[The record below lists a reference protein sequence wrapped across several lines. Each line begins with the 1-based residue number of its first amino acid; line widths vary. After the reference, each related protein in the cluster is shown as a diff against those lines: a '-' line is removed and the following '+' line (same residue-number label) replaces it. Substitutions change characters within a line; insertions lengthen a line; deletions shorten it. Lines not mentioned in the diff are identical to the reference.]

1 MGGIGSGNGSEG
13 NLTGGLKNQV
23 VILGIETSCDET
35 SAAVLVD
42 GTDLRSHVISSQITT
57 HQKYGGV
64 VPEIASREHS
74 LHLQPVV
81 QQALDEAK
89 VGFNDLSALAVT
101 YGPGLVGS
109 LLVGVSGA
117 KAMAYAAGI
126 PLIGINH
133 LEGHIYANFL
143 HHQDL
148 KFPFL
153 ALLVSGGHTHIIL
166 FEAHGQY
173 RVLGHTRDDAAG
185 EALDKVARTLGLRYP
200 GGPQIQKTA
209 MEGNAQA
216 FKFPRAMLEPKSLDF
231 SFSGMKSAVLNT
243 LNSARMRG
251 ETLSVPD
258 LAASFQQA
266 VVDVLVRK
274 TLMAVEQ
281 TGVKTVLLA
290 GGVAANN
297 LLRETLVH
305 QLSERSVRLVFPPPI
320 FCTDNGAMIA
330 IAGYYHYLA
339 GDFAPWTLNA
349 VPGLNLT

>member
-1 MGGIGSGNGSEG
+1 MKESHHKDII
-13 NLTGGLKNQV
+13 
-23 VILGIETSCDET
+23 ILGVETSCDET
-35 SAAVLVD
+35 SAAVLTN
-42 GTDLRSHVISSQITT
+42 GTDLRSHIISSQIKT

-74 LHLQPVV
+74 LHFQPVI
-81 QQALDEAK
+81 QQALDEAE
-89 VGFNDLSALAVT
+89 VDFFDLSAIAVT

-117 KAMAYAAGI
+117 KAMAYAAGV

-143 HHQDL
+143 HQPDL
-148 KFPFL
+148 EFPFL
-153 ALLVSGGHTHIIL
+153 ALLVSGGHTHLIL
-166 FEAHGQY
+166 FEDHGGY

-185 EALDKVARTLGLRYP
+185 EALDKVARTLGLGYP
-200 GGPQIQKTA
+200 GGPQIQKA
-209 MEGNAQA
+209 AQEGDAAA
-216 FKFPRAMLEPKSLDF
+216 FKFPRAMLEPDSLDF

-251 ETLSVPD
+251 EALSVPD
-258 LAASFQQA
+258 IAASFQQA

-274 TLMAVEQ
+274 ALMAVERRRVR
-281 TGVKTVLLA
+281 TFLLA
-290 GGVAANN
+290 GGVAANT
-297 LLRETLVH
+297 LLRETLA
-305 QLSERSVRLVFPPPI
+305 QELSKRNVRLVYPPPL

-330 IAGYYHYLA
+330 VAGYYHYLA

-349 VPGLNLT
+349 VPGLGLGRLV

>member
-1 MGGIGSGNGSEG
+1 MG
-13 NLTGGLKNQV
+13 NQKKDV

-35 SAAVLVD
+35 SAAVLVN
-42 GTDLRSHVISSQITT
+42 GTDLRSHIISSQIVT
-57 HQKYGGV
+57 HQRYGGV

-74 LHLQPVV
+74 LHIQPVV

-89 VGFNDLSALAVT
+89 VDFSGLSAIAVT
-101 YGPGLVGS
+101 CGPGLVGS

-148 KFPFL
+148 EFPLL
-153 ALLVSGGHTHIIL
+153 ALLVSGGHTHIIF
-166 FEAHGQY
+166 FEAHGRY

-185 EALDKVARTLGLRYP
+185 EALDKVARTLGLGYP
-200 GGPQIQKTA
+200 GGPQIQKVA
-209 MEGNAQA
+209 LDGDAKA
-216 FKFPRAMLEPKSLDF
+216 FKFPRAMLEADSLDF

-258 LAASFQQA
+258 IAASFQQA

-274 TLMAVEQ
+274 ILMAIDR
-281 TGVKTVLLA
+281 TGVKTLLLA
-290 GGVAANN
+290 GGVAAN
-297 LLRETLVH
+297 LKLRETLD
-305 QLSERSVRLVFPPPI
+305 QALSEQSVRLAYPPPI

-330 IAGYYHYLA
+330 MAGHYHYLA
-339 GDFAPWTLNA
+339 GDFSPWTLNA
-349 VPGLNLT
+349 IPSLNLM

>member
-1 MGGIGSGNGSEG
+1 MKESLNH
-13 NLTGGLKNQV
+13 KV

-35 SAAVLVD
+35 SAAILVN
-42 GTDLRSHVISSQITT
+42 GTDLRSHVISSQIMT

-74 LHLQPVV
+74 LHFQPVV
-81 QQALDEAK
+81 QQTLEQAK
-89 VGFNDLSALAVT
+89 MTFKDLSAIAVT

-117 KAMAYAAGI
+117 KAMAYAAGV

-133 LEGHIYANFL
+133 LEAHIYANFL
-143 HHQDL
+143 EHHDL
-148 KFPFL
+148 EFPLL
-153 ALLVSGGHTHIIL
+153 ALLVSGGHTHLIF

-173 RVLGHTRDDAAG
+173 KVLGHTRDDAAG
-185 EALDKVARTLGLRYP
+185 EALDKVARTLGLGYP
-200 GGPQIQKTA
+200 GGPQIQKIA
-209 MEGNAQA
+209 LQGDAQA
-216 FKFPRAMLEPKSLDF
+216 FKFPRAMLEPDSLDF

-243 LNSARMRG
+243 MNSARMKG
-251 ETLSVPD
+251 EVLSVPD

-274 TLMAVEQ
+274 TMLAIKR
-281 TGVKTVLLA
+281 TGVKTLLLA

-297 LLRETLVH
+297 KLRDTLGEALVK
-305 QLSERSVRLVFPPPI
+305 RGVRLVYPPLI
-320 FCTDNGAMIA
+320 LCTDNGAMIA
-330 IAGYYHYLA
+330 TAGYYHYLA

>member
-1 MGGIGSGNGSEG
+1 MTGSQ
-13 NLTGGLKNQV
+13 KKDV
-23 VILGIETSCDET
+23 VILGVETSCDET
-35 SAAVLVD
+35 SAAVLMN

-89 VGFNDLSALAVT
+89 LGFSDLSAIAVT

-148 KFPFL
+148 EFPLL
-153 ALLVSGGHTHIIL
+153 ALLVSGGHTHLIL
-166 FEAHGQY
+166 FEAHGRY
-173 RVLGHTRDDAAG
+173 KVLGHTRDDAAG
-185 EALDKVARTLGLRYP
+185 EALDKVARTLGLGYP
-200 GGPQIQKTA
+200 GGPEIQRVA
-209 MEGNAQA
+209 QEGDASA
-216 FKFPRAMLEPKSLDF
+216 FKFPRAMLEPDSLDF
-231 SFSGMKSAVLNT
+231 SFSGMKSSVLNT

-258 LAASFQQA
+258 IAASFQQA

-274 TLMAVEQ
+274 ALLAIERTD
-281 TGVKTVLLA
+281 VKTFVLA
-290 GGVAANN
+290 GGVAANS
-297 LLRETLVH
+297 LLRETLEKV
-305 QLSERSVRLVFPPPI
+305 LSEQNVRMVCPPPI
-320 FCTDNGAMIA
+320 YCTDNGAMIA
-330 IAGYYHYLA
+330 VAGYYHYLV

-349 VPGLNLT
+349 VPGLGLV

>member
-1 MGGIGSGNGSEG
+1 MTGSQ
-13 NLTGGLKNQV
+13 KKDV

-35 SAAVLVD
+35 SAAVLVN

-89 VGFNDLSALAVT
+89 LGFFDLSAIAVT

-148 KFPFL
+148 EFPLL

-166 FEAHGQY
+166 FEAHGRY
-173 RVLGHTRDDAAG
+173 TVLGHTRDDAAG
-185 EALDKVARTLGLRYP
+185 EALDKVARTLGLGYP
-200 GGPQIQKTA
+200 GGPQIQRVA
-209 MEGNAQA
+209 QEGDASA
-216 FKFPRAMLEPKSLDF
+216 FKFPRAMLESDSLDF
-231 SFSGMKSAVLNT
+231 SFSGMKSSVLNT

-258 LAASFQQA
+258 IAASFQQA

-274 TLMAVEQ
+274 ALMAIER
-281 TGVKTVLLA
+281 TGVKTFVLA
-290 GGVAANN
+290 GGVAANS
-297 LLRETLVH
+297 LLRETLEQVLAEH
-305 QLSERSVRLVFPPPI
+305 HVRMACPPPI
-320 FCTDNGAMIA
+320 YCTDNGAMIA
-330 IAGYYHYLA
+330 VAGYYHYLG
-339 GDFAPWTLNA
+339 GDFSPWTLNA
-349 VPGLNLT
+349 VPGLGLV

>member
-1 MGGIGSGNGSEG
+1 VGGIGIGSECTV
-13 NLTGGLKNQV
+13 TGSQKKDV
-23 VILGIETSCDET
+23 IILGVETSCDET
-35 SAAVLVD
+35 SAAVLVN
-42 GTDLRSHVISSQITT
+42 GTELRSHVISSQITT

-74 LHLQPVV
+74 LHIQPVV

-89 VGFNDLSALAVT
+89 VGFFDLSAIAVT

-143 HHQDL
+143 HHPDL
-148 KFPFL
+148 EFPLL
-153 ALLVSGGHTHIIL
+153 ALLVSGGHTHLIL
-166 FEAHGQY
+166 FEAHGRY
-173 RVLGHTRDDAAG
+173 LVLGQTRDDAAG
-185 EALDKVARTLGLRYP
+185 EALDKVARTLGLGYP
-200 GGPQIQKTA
+200 GGPQIQRA
-209 MEGNAQA
+209 AREGDASA
-216 FKFPRAMLEPKSLDF
+216 FKFPRAMLEPDSLDF

-243 LNSARMRG
+243 LNSAHMRG

-258 LAASFQQA
+258 IAASFQQA

-274 TLMAVEQ
+274 ALIAIDRTR
-281 TGVKTVLLA
+281 VKTLLLA
-290 GGVAANN
+290 GGVAANS
-297 LLRETLVH
+297 LLRETLEKT
-305 QLSERSVRLVFPPPI
+305 LSENNVRMVCPPPI

-330 IAGYYHYLA
+330 VAGHYHYLA
-339 GDFAPWTLNA
+339 GDFAAWTLNA
-349 VPGLNLT
+349 VPGLGLV

>member
-1 MGGIGSGNGSEG
+1 MGGIGKGSEYDVRG
-13 NLTGGLKNQV
+13 SPKSEIV
-23 VILGIETSCDET
+23 VLGIETSCDET
-35 SAAVLVD
+35 SAAVLVN
-42 GTDLRSHVISSQITT
+42 GTDLRSHVISSQIVT

-74 LHLQPVV
+74 LHIQPVV
-81 QQALDEAK
+81 QEALDTAK
-89 VGFNDLSALAVT
+89 VGFSGLSAIAVT
-101 YGPGLVGS
+101 YGPGLAGS

-126 PLIGINH
+126 PLLGINH

-148 KFPFL
+148 EFPFL
-153 ALLVSGGHTHIIL
+153 ALLVSGGHTHLIY

-173 RVLGHTRDDAAG
+173 QVLGLTRDDAAG
-185 EALDKVARTLGLRYP
+185 EALDKVARTLGLGYP
-200 GGPQIQKTA
+200 GGPQIEKA
-209 MEGNAQA
+209 AKDGDAQA
-216 FKFPRAMLEPKSLDF
+216 FKFPRAMLEPDSLDF

-251 ETLSVPD
+251 ETLNVPD

-274 TLMAVEQ
+274 ALRAIKR
-281 TGVKTVLLA
+281 TGVKTLLLA
-290 GGVAANN
+290 GGVAANT
-297 LLRETLVH
+297 LLRETLD
-305 QLSERSVRLVFPPPI
+305 QELAERGIRLAYPPPI

-339 GDFAPWTLNA
+339 GDFSPWTLNA
-349 VPGLNLT
+349 VPGLGLG

>member
-1 MGGIGSGNGSEG
+1 VTGSQ
-13 NLTGGLKNQV
+13 KKDV

-35 SAAVLVD
+35 SAAVLVN
-42 GTDLRSHVISSQITT
+42 GIDLRSHIISSQITT

-89 VGFNDLSALAVT
+89 VDFFDLSAIAVT

-126 PLIGINH
+126 PLIGVNH

-148 KFPFL
+148 EFPLL
-153 ALLVSGGHTHIIL
+153 ALLVSGGHTHLIL
-166 FEAHGQY
+166 FEAHGCY
-173 RVLGHTRDDAAG
+173 KVLGHTRDDAAG
-185 EALDKVARTLGLRYP
+185 EALDKVARTLGLGYP
-200 GGPQIQKTA
+200 GGPQIQRA
-209 MEGNAQA
+209 AQEGDESA
-216 FKFPRAMLEPKSLDF
+216 FKFPRAMLEPDSLDF

-243 LNSARMRG
+243 LNSARMR
-251 ETLSVPD
+251 EEILSVPD
-258 LAASFQQA
+258 IAASFQQA

-274 TLMAVEQ
+274 AMMAIDR
-281 TGVKTVLLA
+281 TGVKTLLLA
-290 GGVAANN
+290 GGVAANQR
-297 LLRETLVH
+297 LRESLEQVMA
-305 QLSERSVRLVFPPPI
+305 ERTVRLVCPPPI

-330 IAGYYHYLA
+330 VAGYYHYLA

-349 VPGLNLT
+349 VPGLGLGGLV